1 VSQPAEF
8 WDGILGASAPAWGRA
23 PSPAVDLLAAQLA
36 PGARV
41 LVPGCGYGR
50 NALALAERGYE
61 VTAYDYSAAG
71 IARAQSHAA
80 HPRVRYLVHDAI
92 APTTPEPTAPTSAN
106 PDPVAAAAA
115 LPTDAPSG
123 APAAA
128 VPADA
133 RPADPAILVTAT
145 PAAPDSQPYD
155 GVLCHF
161 FLHLF
166 RAPER
171 QLIVAGLRAAL
182 APGGL
187 LLATGLSTRCP
198 FYGNG
203 EELEP
208 DTWSNPGW
216 VPIHFYTPAS
226 LAAEL
231 APLTILDA
239 HERDEPEDKPGGR
252 TLTPAVYVLAQ
263 QPSASTRPRPE

>member
-1 VSQPAEF
+1 MHVAGDTTF
-8 WDGILGASAPAWGRA
+8 WDGVLAGEAPAWGRG
-23 PSPAVDLLAAQLA
+23 PSPAVDVLAARLR

-50 NALALAERGYE
+50 NALALAERGFA

-71 IARAQSHAA
+71 IARAAVEAA
-80 HPRVRYLVHDAI
+80 HPHARYLVRDAL
-92 APTTPEPTAPTSAN
+92 APTPPGE
-106 PDPVAAAAA
+106 
-115 LPTDAPSG
+115 
-123 APAAA
+123 
-128 VPADA
+128 
-133 RPADPAILVTAT
+133 
-145 PAAPDSQPYD
+145 PYD

-166 RAPER
+166 RAAER
-171 QLIVAGLRAAL
+171 QRIVAGLASAL

-198 FYGNG
+198 FAGNG

-216 VPIHFYTPAS
+216 VPIHFYTPAT

-231 APLTILDA
+231 APLAILDA
-239 HERDEPEDKPGGR
+239 AERDEPEDKPTGP
-252 TLTPAVYVLAQ
+252 TLTPAVYVLAR
-263 QPSASTRPRPE
+263 AT